1 MGHSVPR
8 YLLSGVERGTVT
20 EASEKRTKE
29 RARKMTH
36 SGETEAQNKC
46 QDKGKWACKKGK

>member
-20 EASEKRTKE
+20 EASE
-29 RARKMTH
+29 
-36 SGETEAQNKC
+36 
-46 QDKGKWACKKGK
+46 DKGEGRKDDPQRGN